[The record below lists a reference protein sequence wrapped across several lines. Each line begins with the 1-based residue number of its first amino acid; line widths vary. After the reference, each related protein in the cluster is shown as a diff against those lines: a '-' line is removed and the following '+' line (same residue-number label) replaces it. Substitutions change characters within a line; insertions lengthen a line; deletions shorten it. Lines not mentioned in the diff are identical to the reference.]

1 MFRTISIA
9 DTVEND
15 LQIVETKAQ
24 IKNAKRSDRRARKQ
38 ASKQAS
44 KTTTPMVADSPEPRT
59 PPSTALI
66 SEPVAPGAP
75 MRLGVRA
82 RAASSGSG
90 DSKEIE
96 DLRIQLRD
104 AFEAYDALSA
114 SCASCASCA
123 SAARGRR
130 APLADTGEEFFD
142 PFYF

>member
-1 MFRTISIA
+1 MFRTGSISE
-9 DTVEND
+9 TVEND
-15 LQIVETKAQ
+15 LQIVETKSA
-24 IKNAKRSDRRARKQ
+24 IKNAKRSDRRARKR
-38 ASKQAS
+38 AC
-44 KTTTPMVADSPEPRT
+44 KTSGADLTKTMVADSPERT
-59 PPSTALI
+59 PPCRSPI
-66 SEPVAPGAP
+66 SDPVAPGAP